1 MGAISTFSR
10 TNWCYVILGLQSGS
24 GWLNPR
30 HTPEI
35 MGDMGWIGL
44 RPGGVKVGN
53 QTLSLTDEIYAE
65 LVDGLKTGLDW
76 THFLAKHSASKGP
89 LYNAIGRFFKDMEPK
104 VAALNEVQAK
114 LDQAGLKL
122 KQLDRKIKEADKA
135 IQAKNHD
142 LALVEKKENTLKK
155 QVGVLESD
163 LRQKGELLER
173 LQELEKLGFSQE
185 KLAILHSTVAEI
197 GAKQGLKRNEA
208 VNTFFAELKD
218 YDAKTGFERE
228 IQRLEAITTTKK
240 LEAEKWQAEG
250 DSLSRRHKDLSEAIA
265 AVQSLT
271 KQGVKTEQILS
282 WSEIV
287 SKLGGPEELRDKLGQ
302 YKSISELLASK
313 KSEIKESEKKVGVL
327 GAQIKALSEQKAEI
341 EGAIKS
347 LSGSG
352 VKEITQVSDKAVT
365 ELKSLSAIGVKA
377 ITGLSDEAVTE
388 LRSFSAS
395 GVEEITKVSD
405 KVISGLKSLLDEL
418 RTETKRLADLKAE
431 AGKLEKELMYARYLT
446 TGDQAVLKLFPKEV
460 VITFLDRALSYC
472 KLNQLNPMVR
482 VPEGF
487 SRKYYSIPSYTEVSL
502 LDLVTW
508 AEAGVVGA
516 VQ

>member
-1 MGAISTFSR
+1 ME
-10 TNWCYVILGLQSGS
+10 N
-24 GWLNPR
+24 
-30 HTPEI
+30 
-35 MGDMGWIGL
+35 
-44 RPGGVKVGN
+44 K
-53 QTLSLTDEIYAE
+53 TLSLTDEIYAE

-89 LYNAIGRFFKDMEPK
+89 LYNAIGRFFNGMEAK
-104 VAALNEVQAK
+104 VRALNEVQAK
-114 LDQAGLKL
+114 LDHAGLKL
-122 KQLDRKIKEADKA
+122 KQLDRKINEADKA

-142 LALVEKKENTLKK
+142 LALIEKKANTLKK

-173 LQELEKLGFSQE
+173 VQELEKLGLGHD
-185 KLAILHSTVAEI
+185 KLAVLHSTVAEI
-197 GAKQGLKRNEA
+197 GAKRGLKQNEA

-240 LEAEKWQAEG
+240 LEAEKWQAEA
-250 DSLSRRHKDLSEAIA
+250 DSLSRHHKDLSEAIA

-271 KQGVKTEQILS
+271 KHGVKIEQILS

-313 KSEIKESEKKVGVL
+313 KSEIKESEKKVRVL

-352 VKEITQVSDKAVT
+352 VKEITTVSNKAVT
-365 ELKSLSAIGVKA
+365 ELTSL
-377 ITGLSDEAVTE
+377 
-388 LRSFSAS
+388 SAS
-395 GVEEITKVSD
+395 GVKEITKVSD
-405 KVISGLKSLLDEL
+405 KVITGLKSLLDEL

-460 VITFLDRALSYC
+460 VMAFLDRALSYC

-502 LDLVTW
+502 LDLIAW
-508 AEAGVVGA
+508 AEVGLAGVS
-516 VQ
+516 Q

>member
-1 MGAISTFSR
+1 LKDA
-10 TNWCYVILGLQSGS
+10 
-24 GWLNPR
+24 
-30 HTPEI
+30 
-35 MGDMGWIGL
+35 
-44 RPGGVKVGN
+44 
-53 QTLSLTDEIYAE
+53 LT
-65 LVDGLKTGLDW
+65 
-76 THFLAKHSASKGP
+76 
-89 LYNAIGRFFKDMEPK
+89 
-104 VAALNEVQAK
+104 
-114 LDQAGLKL
+114 
-122 KQLDRKIKEADKA
+122 
-135 IQAKNHD
+135 
-142 LALVEKKENTLKK
+142 
-155 QVGVLESD
+155 
-163 LRQKGELLER
+163 
-173 LQELEKLGFSQE
+173 
-185 KLAILHSTVAEI
+185 EI
-197 GAKQGLKRNEA
+197 GAKHGLRGKDVA
-208 VNTFFAELKD
+208 GKFFAELKD
-218 YDAKTGFERE
+218 YDAKTGFKRE

-240 LEAEKWQAEG
+240 LEAEKWQAEA
-250 DSLSRRHKDLSEAIA
+250 DSLPRRHKDLSEAIA

-271 KQGVKTEQILS
+271 KHGVKTEQILS

-313 KSEIKESEKKVGVL
+313 KSEIKESEKKVRVL
-327 GAQIKALSEQKAEI
+327 GAQMKALSEQKAEI

-365 ELKSLSAIGVKA
+365 ELKSLSAIGVKAITGLSDEAVTELRSFSASGVKA

>member
-1 MGAISTFSR
+1 ME
-10 TNWCYVILGLQSGS
+10 N
-24 GWLNPR
+24 
-30 HTPEI
+30 
-35 MGDMGWIGL
+35 
-44 RPGGVKVGN
+44 K
-53 QTLSLTDEIYAE
+53 TLSLTDDIYAE

-76 THFLAKHSASKGP
+76 THFLAKHRASKGP
-89 LYNAIGRFFKDMEPK
+89 LYNAIGRFFNDMEAK
-104 VAALNEVQAK
+104 IRALNEVQAK

-122 KQLDRKIKEADKA
+122 KQLDRKINEADKS

-142 LALVEKKENTLKK
+142 LALIEKKANTLKK

-163 LRQKGELLER
+163 LRQKAELLDR
-173 LQELEKLGFSQE
+173 LQELEKLGFGHG
-185 KLAILHSTVAEI
+185 KLAVLHSSIAEI
-197 GAKQGLKRNEA
+197 GAKRGLKQSEA

-218 YDAKTGFERE
+218 YDAKTGFKQE

-240 LEAEKWQAEG
+240 LEAEKWQAEA
-250 DSLSRRHKDLSEAIA
+250 DSLSRRHKELSEAIA

-271 KQGVKTEQILS
+271 KHGVKTEQILS

-287 SKLGGPEELRDKLGQ
+287 SKLGGSEELRDKLGQ

-313 KSEIKESEKKVGVL
+313 KSEIKESEKKVRVL

-352 VKEITQVSDKAVT
+352 VQEITGVSVKAVSELKSLSTNGMKKIADVSDKAVT
-365 ELKSLSAIGVKA
+365 RLESVS
-377 ITGLSDEAVTE
+377 S
-388 LRSFSAS
+388 S
-395 GVEEITKVSD
+395 GVSEIGRVSD
-405 KVISGLKSLLDEL
+405 KAMAEVKSLLAEM
-418 RTETKRLADLKAE
+418 RAETKRLADLKAE

-460 VITFLDRALSYC
+460 VMAFLDRALSYC

-502 LDLVTW
+502 LDLIAW
-508 AEAGVVGA
+508 AEVGLAGA
-516 VQ
+516 SQ

>member
-1 MGAISTFSR
+1 ME
-10 TNWCYVILGLQSGS
+10 N
-24 GWLNPR
+24 
-30 HTPEI
+30 
-35 MGDMGWIGL
+35 
-44 RPGGVKVGN
+44 K
-53 QTLSLTDEIYAE
+53 TLSLTDEIYAE

-89 LYNAIGRFFKDMEPK
+89 LYNAIGRFFNDMEAK
-104 VAALNEVQAK
+104 VRALNEVQAK

-122 KQLDRKIKEADKA
+122 KQLDRKINEADKA

-142 LALVEKKENTLKK
+142 LALIEKKANTLKK

-173 LQELEKLGFSQE
+173 LQELEKLGLGHD
-185 KLAILHSTVAEI
+185 KLAVLHSTVAEI
-197 GAKQGLKRNEA
+197 GAKRGLKQNEA

-218 YDAKTGFERE
+218 YDAKTGFKRE

-240 LEAEKWQAEG
+240 LEAEKWQAEA

-265 AVQSLT
+265 AVQRLT
-271 KQGVKTEQILS
+271 KHGVKTEQILS

-313 KSEIKESEKKVGVL
+313 KSEIKESEKKVRVL

-352 VKEITQVSDKAVT
+352 VKAITQVSDKAVT
-365 ELKSLSAIGVKA
+365 ELKSLSASGVKE
-377 ITGLSDEAVTE
+377 ITGLSDKAVTE
-388 LRSFSAS
+388 LTSLSAS
-395 GVEEITKVSD
+395 GLKEITKVSD
-405 KVISGLKSLLDEL
+405 KVITGLKSLLDEL
-418 RTETKRLADLKAE
+418 RTETKRMADLKAE

-460 VITFLDRALSYC
+460 VIAFLDRAASYC

-502 LDLVTW
+502 LDLIAW
-508 AEAGVVGA
+508 AEVGLAGA
-516 VQ
+516 SQ